1 MLKGE
6 RGEKKVQMQ
15 LHVILLCH
23 PSAAR
28 CVVPVLGPVLGPP
41 GSSDALIFRGVREW
55 GSGNSS
61 TDPSS
66 VLAGKD
72 PPWPGICVAF
82 NDSLLPKENLQ

>member
-1 MLKGE
+1 MK
-6 RGEKKVQMQ
+6 
-15 LHVILLCH
+15 LHVILLHHPHH
-23 PSAAR
+23 PSAAQ
-28 CVVPVLGPVLGPP
+28 CTVLVLGPP
-41 GSSDALIFRGVREW
+41 GSSGALIFRGVGEW

-72 PPWPGICVAF
+72 PPLAWNHVVF